1 MDKLASQGAKRRRRS
16 ADSRKIQEE
25 VRRLEGDLHESNDE
39 VKHVKVEPL
48 IDPFTGARMFHIA
61 SHNLYDAAILTRNVE
76 AGFTWFMHV
85 QRAIYKSYA
94 SLASAIQ

>member
-1 MDKLASQGAKRRRRS
+1 
-16 ADSRKIQEE
+16 
-25 VRRLEGDLHESNDE
+25 
-39 VKHVKVEPL
+39 
-48 IDPFTGARMFHIA
+48 MFHIA

-94 SLASAIQ
+94 SLASAIQQNLKDRIYKAYRNGKLRD